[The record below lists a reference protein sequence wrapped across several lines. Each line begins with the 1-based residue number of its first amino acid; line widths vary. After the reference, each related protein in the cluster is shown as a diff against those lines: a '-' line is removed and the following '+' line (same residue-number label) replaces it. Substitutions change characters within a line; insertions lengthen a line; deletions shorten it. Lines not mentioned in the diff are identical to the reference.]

1 MPTPGAATPDSALQK
16 LSCEDLKTSVR
27 VYVAV
32 FAGSFSLVVFLTC
45 GF

>member
-1 MPTPGAATPDSALQK
+1 MTTPGAATPNSAFQK
-16 LSCEDLKTSVR
+16 LSCEYLKASVR

-32 FAGSFSLVVFLTC
+32 FTSSFGLIMFLTC